1 MAKRRHR
8 RAAIKSDPVEI
19 AIESMSNEGRGVSHI
34 NGKVVFVEG
43 ALPKEIVKA
52 AYQTN
57 RSQYA
62 ELITT
67 ELITQSPDRV
77 EPPCTY
83 AGACGGC
90 TLQHLNNESQLT
102 FKEDALLEQ
111 LDHEVGL
118 LGKDFVV
125 LTKLRAKVLGYRR
138 KARLAVRHVVKKGG
152 CLLYTSDAADE

>member
-8 RAAIKSDPVEI
+8 RTALKNDLVEI

-62 ELITT
+62 ELRTT
-67 ELITQSPDRV
+67 EVITQSPDRV

-90 TLQHLNNESQLT
+90 TLQHLNNESQLS
-102 FKEDALLEQ
+102 LI
-111 LDHEVGL
+111 HI
-118 LGKDFVV
+118 
-125 LTKLRAKVLGYRR
+125 
-138 KARLAVRHVVKKGG
+138 
-152 CLLYTSDAADE
+152 